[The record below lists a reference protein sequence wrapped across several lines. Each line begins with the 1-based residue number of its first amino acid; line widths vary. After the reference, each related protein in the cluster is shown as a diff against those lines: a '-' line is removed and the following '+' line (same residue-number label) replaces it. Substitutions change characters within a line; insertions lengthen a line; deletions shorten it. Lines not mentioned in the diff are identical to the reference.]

1 MKKMHLI
8 CNAHLDPVWLWE
20 VEEGI
25 AEAISTF
32 RVAADF
38 CEEFDGFIFNH
49 NEVILYKWI
58 EEYEPALF
66 ARIQKLV
73 AEGKWHI
80 MGGWFLQPDCN
91 MPSGES
97 FIRQIL
103 AGRIYFNEKFGV
115 QPSTAINFDPFG
127 HTQGLVQIL
136 KKCGY
141 DSYIFCRPFIELP
154 AEDFTWVGYDGS
166 KIIGHRSI
174 EWYNSELGTAKKK
187 VEEWVEKFSEKA
199 TALVLWGIGNHGGG
213 PSKIDLTQIKELME
227 SKKDVEILHST
238 PEAYFKEL
246 KELEVPLPEVDR
258 DLNPWAPGC
267 YTSQIRIKQLHR
279 LLENETY
286 MLEKIMSV
294 ASLQGLLTYPVQE
307 FKDIFCD
314 LLTAEFHDIL
324 PGSSIQPVEER
335 ALRTLGR
342 AIETCMQLK
351 AKAFFAFASGQ
362 EKAKEGEIPILI
374 YNPHP
379 YKVKGVFECEFNLQ
393 IQNREVFSMPEI
405 YSNDQ
410 KLPTQVEKELSNL
423 NFDWRKRAVFSA
435 ELAPNSMNRFDCRI
449 RNLPQKPSY
458 ELKSINDKISFMTD
472 ALEVIINCKT
482 GLIDTCKINGFD
494 YLKAN
499 AFLPIV
505 IQDNEDPWGSNVYSF
520 PYKVGEFKLMSAEK
534 GTRFSGVSQGRLE
547 SVRVIEDGEVRAVV
561 EAVLEYGNST
571 ICLQYK
577 LPKSSTEIEID
588 VRVFWNEK
596 DKMLKLSIPT
606 RFENAKYL
614 GQVAFGVSELPSDR
628 TEAVSQKWLG
638 VQDEKQDKMFT
649 IVNDCIYGSDYLDGE
664 IRLSLL
670 RSSAYS
676 ALQIDDRP
684 LVPQDRFLP
693 RIDQGE
699 RKHTFWLNGGPLA
712 ERALAID
719 REALA
724 HNEKPFVLSFF
735 PSGNGVKPE
744 PFVFLNDEVV
754 QMTCFKKAEGTE
766 DYIIRLFEPTGAPR
780 STVLDIP
787 SLGIKEKIEL
797 GKFEVKTLKLNSSK
811 KSLEEVNMLEK

>member
-1 MKKMHLI
+1 
-8 CNAHLDPVWLWE
+8 
-20 VEEGI
+20 
-25 AEAISTF
+25 
-32 RVAADF
+32 
-38 CEEFDGFIFNH
+38 
-49 NEVILYKWI
+49 
-58 EEYEPALF
+58 
-66 ARIQKLV
+66 
-73 AEGKWHI
+73 
-80 MGGWFLQPDCN
+80 
-91 MPSGES
+91 
-97 FIRQIL
+97 
-103 AGRIYFNEKFGV
+103 
-115 QPSTAINFDPFG
+115 
-127 HTQGLVQIL
+127 
-136 KKCGY
+136 
-141 DSYIFCRPFIELP
+141 
-154 AEDFTWVGYDGS
+154 
-166 KIIGHRSI
+166 
-174 EWYNSELGTAKKK
+174 
-187 VEEWVEKFSEKA
+187 
-199 TALVLWGIGNHGGG
+199 
-213 PSKIDLTQIKELME
+213 
-227 SKKDVEILHST
+227 
-238 PEAYFKEL
+238 
-246 KELEVPLPEVDR
+246 
-258 DLNPWAPGC
+258 
-267 YTSQIRIKQLHR
+267 
-279 LLENETY
+279 
-286 MLEKIMSV
+286 
-294 ASLQGLLTYPVQE
+294 
-307 FKDIFCD
+307 
-314 LLTAEFHDIL
+314 
-324 PGSSIQPVEER
+324 
-335 ALRTLGR
+335 
-342 AIETCMQLK
+342 
-351 AKAFFAFASGQ
+351 
-362 EKAKEGEIPILI
+362 
-374 YNPHP
+374 
-379 YKVKGVFECEFNLQ
+379 
-393 IQNREVFSMPEI
+393 
-405 YSNDQ
+405 
-410 KLPTQVEKELSNL
+410 
-423 NFDWRKRAVFSA
+423 
-435 ELAPNSMNRFDCRI
+435 
-449 RNLPQKPSY
+449 
-458 ELKSINDKISFMTD
+458 
-472 ALEVIINCKT
+472 
-482 GLIDTCKINGFD
+482 
-494 YLKAN
+494 
-499 AFLPIV
+499 V

-520 PYKVGEFKLMSAEK
+520 PEKVGEFKLMSAEK

-787 SLGIKEKIEL
+787 SLSIKEKIEL